1 MEGRDV
7 FLACLEKQ
15 GVFYEANWVKRFG
28 GTKDDSYTDM
38 TKWRDE
44 NLLLAVC
51 GDVDSEMQKNFA
63 DGAKNYFKIL
73 KIDINGTSRMI
84 CFTRAVGG

>member
-1 MEGRDV
+1 M
-7 FLACLEKQ
+7 
-15 GVFYEANWVKRFG
+15 FYEANWVKRFG

-73 KIDINGTSRMI
+73 KIDINGTRSDHLFYSCSGRLKKI
-84 CFTRAVGG
+84 L